1 MKCEICGSKI
11 KYTFLKKIKGAYVKD
26 KNGKAHI
33 ICSSCQKRY
42 GSKDEILKNL
52 K

>member
-26 KNGKAHI
+26 ENGKLHT
-33 ICSSCQKRY
+33 ICSLCQKKFS
-42 GSKDEILKNL
+42 SKDEILENL